1 MNHLIDCGSNYFDG
15 LNSLN
20 RIYYFGEGWKIDCF
34 EANPLTYNDSLQSKP
49 SYNCEVVIHNKVIWK
64 IDGHVNVNI
73 NADLPLDNGTNI
85 LEIPPDRDI
94 QYNRKFN
101 WQEKINVPCVD
112 LAKIIRDSDSKFIV
126 VKMDIEGAEFEV
138 LQHLI
143 KENALQKINHLYVEF
158 HERFF
163 ISELEKY
170 RELKQQLMST
180 IGKSVQAFGEW
191 H

>member
-1 MNHLIDCGSNYFDG
+1 MKYVIDCGSNYFDG
-15 LNSLN
+15 LKSLN
-20 RIYYFGEGWKIDCF
+20 RIYSFDESWKIDCF
-34 EANPLTYNDSLQSKP
+34 EANPLTYQDSLDSKP
-49 SYNCEVVIHNKVIWK
+49 NYNCEVTVHNKAIWK
-64 IDGHVNVNI
+64 NEGFVNVNI

-85 LEIPPDRDI
+85 LETPPDRDI

-101 WQEKINVPCVD
+101 WQDKISVPCVD
-112 LAKIIRDSDSKFIV
+112 LAKIIKDSNSNFIV

-143 KENALQKINHLYVEF
+143 KENVLQKINHLYVEF

-170 RELKQQLMST
+170 RELKQNLLVE
-180 IGKSVQAFGEW
+180 IGRSVQAFGQW
-191 H
+191 D